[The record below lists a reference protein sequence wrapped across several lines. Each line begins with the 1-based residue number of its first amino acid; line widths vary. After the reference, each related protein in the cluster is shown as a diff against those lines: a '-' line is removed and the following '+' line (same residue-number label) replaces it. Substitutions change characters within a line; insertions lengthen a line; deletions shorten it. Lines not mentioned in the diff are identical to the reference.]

1 MATDMDAW
9 AQAGLIY
16 ELSEGVAWL
25 RLNRPQRRNAMD
37 HYPGGQGPHG
47 MGLRDAL
54 LEAIRNV
61 TEDKAVKVAVITGN
75 GSVFSA
81 GADLKTEAI
90 EIEPDRRR
98 SPTVA
103 RDDGLLYGW
112 YRLLESIWRSE
123 TPFIAAV
130 NGPAIGGGCQ
140 LALACDLIYASE
152 TASFWEIFAR
162 IGLPLEGGAAWL
174 LTRSLSLPLAK
185 EMALLS
191 EPLEREAGR
200 RVAADQRVRAGRRAR
215 VGGGRGGP
223 ETGDIGRPLEGSGRV
238 RGAARRE
245 RPPGAHQGSVECRMG
260 ADDVADVPRGSD
272 PAQPAGR
279 RSLRTVTHRS
289 GAVTPITDPARGHR
303 GVVRSRC
310 TRFPRPLVPPGRG
323 CNRHRPR

>member
-1 MATDMDAW
+1 MLADTNAW
-9 AQAGLIY
+9 TQAGLIY

-25 RLNRPQRRNAMD
+25 RLNRPERRNAMD
-37 HYPGGQGPHG
+37 HYPGGHGPEG

-61 TEDKAVKVAVITGN
+61 SEDKAVKVAVITGN

-81 GADLKTEAI
+81 GADLKSEAL
-90 EIEPDRRR
+90 EIPAERRR

-103 RDDGLLYGW
+103 RDDGFLYGW
-112 YRLLESIWRSE
+112 YRLFESIWRSE

-191 EPLEREAGR
+191 EPLSAQRAVEWRLINGCVPAG
-200 RVAADQRVRAGRRAR
+200 
-215 VGGGRGGP
+215 
-223 ETGDIGRPLEGSGRV
+223 ELE
-238 RGAARRE
+238 
-245 RPPGAHQGSVECRMG
+245 SV
-260 ADDVADVPRGSD
+260 VADVARKLATLGAPTKGPAASGGSRD
-272 PAQPAGR
+272 VSARLGHIKGQLNAAWEQTMWQTFREEAALLNMPAGD
-279 RSLRTVTHRS
+279 LPGTH
-289 GAVTPITDPARGHR
+289 
-303 GVVRSRC
+303 
-310 TRFPRPLVPPGRG
+310 
-323 CNRHRPR
+323 

>member
-1 MATDMDAW
+1 MVTDRNAW
-9 AQAGLIY
+9 AKAGLIY
-16 ELSEGVAWL
+16 EVSEGVASL

-37 HYPGGQGPHG
+37 HYPGGQGPNG

-54 LEAIRNV
+54 LEAIRDA

-81 GADLKTEAI
+81 GADLKTEAL
-90 EIEPDRRR
+90 EIPPERRR
-98 SPTVA
+98 PPTVP

-130 NGPAIGGGCQ
+130 NGPAIGAGCQ

-152 TASFWEIFAR
+152 SATFWEIFAR

-191 EPLEREAGR
+191 EPLSAQQAFDWRLINGCVPAEQLES
-200 RVAADQRVRAGRRAR
+200 VAAGVARKLATLEPPSVGPAAVGTNRDMSARLGHIKGQLNAACEQSMWQTFREESALLNILAG
-215 VGGGRGGP
+215 
-223 ETGDIGRPLEGSGRV
+223 
-238 RGAARRE
+238 
-245 RPPGAHQGSVECRMG
+245 
-260 ADDVADVPRGSD
+260 DVSE
-272 PAQPAGR
+272 
-279 RSLRTVTHRS
+279 
-289 GAVTPITDPARGHR
+289 
-303 GVVRSRC
+303 
-310 TRFPRPLVPPGRG
+310 
-323 CNRHRPR
+323 